1 MKTQTSC
8 IARRMVSGRNAMT
21 KLKDLHKKMMKDPEY
36 RSEYDALEHEF
47 AALSARAKLFRDLG
61 LPNPEHEALQADL
74 VRKIY
79 GIIRRRRLSE
89 AKVAAMLDIKP
100 SQAAMLMRNRSGRF
114 TLDQLTEFMAV
125 LG

>member
-1 MKTQTSC
+1 
-8 IARRMVSGRNAMT
+8 MT
-21 KLKDLHKKMMKDPEY
+21 KLKDLHKKMMKDPGY
-36 RSEYDALEHEF
+36 RKEYDALGEEF
-47 AALSARAKLFRDLG
+47 AALSAKAKLFQDLG